1 MRLWH
6 FAKMRINRRW
16 ASFERYFF
24 DYAHVAVDCANDAVI
39 NNSWFIPTTL
49 TRSLE
54 HGGHHPTWKVYGT
67 EDSRV
72 NAALLLCCCCCRCCL
87 LLLPAAVPAADPFHV
102 LGFCYSVVA
111 CGEQR
116 PLCLSRLGKVFSA
129 GLVSLSCRLLS
140 TEAREL
146 TFAGSIATDCHSWN
160 F

>member
-67 EDSRV
+67 EDSCL
-72 NAALLLCCCCCRCCL
+72 NAALLLL
-87 LLLPAAVPAADPFHV
+87 LSLFPAAVPAADPLHLRANAALIVLSMVV
-102 LGFCYSVVA
+102 LGFCYSAVA

-116 PLCLSRLGKVFSA
+116 PLCLSRLGKVVLDCSHSA
-129 GLVSLSCRLLS
+129 AAC
-140 TEAREL
+140 
-146 TFAGSIATDCHSWN
+146 
-160 F
+160 